1 MDSLRVLYTYTY
13 YFPWFLLIFIRILA
27 IIYFFPFLGSQNI
40 PWQAKAGLAGTL
52 SLLLLPLLKPQIVEF
67 TLWTLVFG
75 ILRELLVGM
84 TLGFVIRLVFDGI
97 QLGGQFIGYQMG
109 FAIVNVIDPYSS
121 TQVSI
126 IARFQ
131 GLLALLV
138 FLTLNAHYFLISGLI
153 KSFTLVRLSGWVF
166 NGKLA
171 AQLIRLTGGMFVIA
185 IKIAA
190 PVLVTLIFTHIGL
203 ALIART
209 MPQINV
215 FIVGFPLEIGMGFL
229 MLGLAMPFFAWCF
242 KHVFTQTFHEMLLSL
257 RLMGGY

>member
-1 MDSLRVLYTYTY
+1 MD
-13 YFPWFLLIFIRILA
+13 
-27 IIYFFPFLGSQNI
+27 
-40 PWQAKAGLAGTL
+40 
-52 SLLLLPLLKPQIVEF
+52 F
-67 TLWTLVFG
+67 TLWTLAFG
-75 ILRELLVGM
+75 ILRELLVGL
-84 TLGFVIRLVFDGI
+84 TLGFIIRLVFDGI

-126 IARFQ
+126 ISRFK
-131 GLLALLV
+131 GLLALLI
-138 FLTLNAHYFLISGLI
+138 FLTINAHYFFITSLV
-153 KSFTLVRLSGWVF
+153 KSFTLVPLSGWIF

-171 AQLIRLTGGMFVIA
+171 AQLVRLTGGMFVIA

-203 ALIART
+203 GLVART

-229 MLGLAMPFFAWCF
+229 MLGMAMPFFAWCF
-242 KHVFTQTFHEMLLSL
+242 KHLFMQAFHEMLLSL
-257 RLMGGY
+257 RFMGGH